1 MALSNLGDLLA
12 SSREERATAETIYKG
27 ILQDLTEAAKDESTA
42 VRAATA
48 KALGIIGDKKVV
60 AILKEALKDSEADV
74 RAAAVEA
81 LGKIAATMLN
91 AGVMETPSR
100 L

>member
-1 MALSNLGDLLA
+1 MTVSNLGDLLA
-12 SSREERATAETIYKG
+12 NSREERLNAETVFKG
-27 ILQDLTEAAKDESTA
+27 ILQDLLEMAKDESPA

-48 KALGIIGDKKVV
+48 KALGIVGDRKVV
-60 AILKEALKDSEADV
+60 PTLKEALKDGEADV

-81 LGKIAATMLN
+81 LGKIAATMIHN
-91 AGVMETPSR
+91 GTIESPR